1 MHMSAKALL
10 AEIID
15 YAGLF
20 PPARLPLEEA
30 FERYL
35 EHRRGPSGWLLAR
48 FVCPAGRLE
57 ELATLLANLDDGEPV
72 VPLAV
77 LGRGGETGEAFR
89 TATAADLESVGWFLE
104 KAHGRARCDQL
115 EARLPP
121 TGGPATLG
129 EVVRDTQRL
138 TRELGEIPPTAYF
151 EASLLGDW
159 KERVPAA
166 VEAVADSAREGTPV
180 GLKIRCGGA
189 DAAAV
194 PTTEAVVAALAACR
208 DAGIPLKATQG
219 LHHPL
224 RHVDPVLEV
233 AGHGFLNLFVAG
245 LLARRHGLDAEALA
259 TVIADDD
266 PADFTFS
273 DSEVHWRELTVDVAA
288 IREGRQRA
296 VTSFGSCSF
305 SEPHDHLRDM
315 GLVGG

>member
-1 MHMSAKALL
+1 MHASAKALL

-35 EHRRGPSGWLLAR
+35 DHRRGPSGWLLAC
-48 FVCPAGRLE
+48 FVCPAGRLDD
-57 ELATLLANLDDGEPV
+57 LAAPLANLDDAEPV

-77 LGRGGETGEAFR
+77 LGRGGETGDEFC
-89 TATAADLESVGWFLE
+89 TATAADLESAGWFLE
-104 KAHGRARCDQL
+104 KAHGRARFDQL

-121 TGGPATLG
+121 AGGRATLG
-129 EVVRDTQRL
+129 EVVRDTQHR
-138 TRELGEIPPTAYF
+138 THELGEIPPTAYF
-151 EASLLGDW
+151 EVSLLGDW

-166 VEAVADSAREGTPV
+166 VEAVAEGRREGTPV

-194 PTTEAVVAALAACR
+194 PAKEAVATALAACR
-208 DAGIPLKATQG
+208 DADIPLKATQG

-224 RHVDPVLEV
+224 RHFDPALE
-233 AGHGFLNLFVAG
+233 ATAHGFLNLFVAG
-245 LLARRHGLDAEALA
+245 LLARRHGLDTEALVA
-259 TVIADDD
+259 VLGDDD
-266 PADFTFS
+266 PAAFAFS
-273 DSEVHWRELTVDVAA
+273 DNEVRWRELAVDVSA

-305 SEPHDHLRDM
+305 SEPRDHLRGM
-315 GLVGG
+315 ALVDG